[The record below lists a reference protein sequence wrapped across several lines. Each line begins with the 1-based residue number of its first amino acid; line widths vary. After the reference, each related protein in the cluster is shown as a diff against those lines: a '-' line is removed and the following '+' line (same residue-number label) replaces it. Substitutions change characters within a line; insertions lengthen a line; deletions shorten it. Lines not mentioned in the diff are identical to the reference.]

1 MSFIGVLFVVCAI
14 FMLMDA
20 SCIVYFIQQKDWN
33 YLSWSLIVFMI
44 ILFIVS
50 MLDAISR
57 GAI

>member
-33 YLSWSLIVFMI
+33 YLSWSLIVFMM

-50 MLDAISR
+50 MLDAI
-57 GAI
+57 

>member
-20 SCIVYFIQQKDWN
+20 SCIVYFIQQNDWN
-33 YLSWSLIVFMI
+33 YLSWSLIVFMM

>member
-1 MSFIGVLFVVCAI
+1 MGIIGALFIVCAI

-20 SCIVYFIQQKDWN
+20 SCIVYFIQQKDWD
-33 YLSWSLIVFMI
+33 YLSWLLIVFMM

>member
-33 YLSWSLIVFMI
+33 YLCWAVIIFMM

>member
-20 SCIVYFIQQKDWN
+20 SCIVYFIRQKDWN
-33 YLSWSLIVFMI
+33 YLCWSLIIFMM

-50 MLDAISR
+50 MLDVISR

>member
-14 FMLMDA
+14 FMLIDA

-33 YLSWSLIVFMI
+33 YLSWSLIVFMM

>member
-33 YLSWSLIVFMI
+33 YLSWSLIVFIM

>member
-1 MSFIGVLFVVCAI
+1 MSFIGFLFVVCAI

-33 YLSWSLIVFMI
+33 YLSWSLIVFMM

>member
-33 YLSWSLIVFMI
+33 YLCLAVIIFMM

>member
-20 SCIVYFIQQKDWN
+20 SCIMYFIQQKDWN
-33 YLSWSLIVFMI
+33 YLCWSLIVFMM

-50 MLDAISR
+50 MLDAI
-57 GAI
+57 

>member
-1 MSFIGVLFVVCAI
+1 MSFIGVLFAVCAI

-33 YLSWSLIVFMI
+33 YLSWSLIVFMM

>member
-20 SCIVYFIQQKDWN
+20 SCIAYFIQQKDWN
-33 YLSWSLIVFMI
+33 YLCWSLIIFMM

>member
-33 YLSWSLIVFMI
+33 YLSWSLIVFMM

-50 MLDAISR
+50 MPDAISR

>member
-1 MSFIGVLFVVCAI
+1 MSFIGVLFVICAI

-33 YLSWSLIVFMI
+33 YLCWAVIIFMM

>member
-20 SCIVYFIQQKDWN
+20 SCIVYLIQQKDWN
-33 YLSWSLIVFMI
+33 YLSWSLIVFMM

>member
-14 FMLMDA
+14 FMLMDV

-33 YLSWSLIVFMI
+33 YLCWALIVFMM

>member
-1 MSFIGVLFVVCAI
+1 MSCIGVLFVVCAI

-33 YLSWSLIVFMI
+33 YLSWSLIVFMM

>member
-20 SCIVYFIQQKDWN
+20 SCIVYFIQQKDRN
-33 YLSWSLIVFMI
+33 YLCWSLIIFMM

>member
-33 YLSWSLIVFMI
+33 YLGWALIVFMM
-44 ILFIVS
+44 ILFVIS
-50 MLDAISR
+50 MLDAISH

>member
-20 SCIVYFIQQKDWN
+20 SCIVYFIQQKDWD
-33 YLSWSLIVFMI
+33 YLSWSLIVFMM

>member
-20 SCIVYFIQQKDWN
+20 SCIVYFIQQKVWN
-33 YLSWSLIVFMI
+33 YLCWSLIIFMM
-44 ILFIVS
+44 ILFVVS

>member
-20 SCIVYFIQQKDWN
+20 SCIVYFIHQKDWN
-33 YLSWSLIVFMI
+33 YLCWSLIIFMM

>member
-33 YLSWSLIVFMI
+33 YFIWALIIFML

-50 MLDAISR
+50 MLDAISK
-57 GAI
+57 GLI

>member
-1 MSFIGVLFVVCAI
+1 MSIIGVLFVVCAI

-20 SCIVYFIQQKDWN
+20 SCIVYFIQQKDLN
-33 YLSWSLIVFMI
+33 YLSWSLIVFMM

>member
-20 SCIVYFIQQKDWN
+20 SCIVYFIQQKDLN
-33 YLSWSLIVFMI
+33 YLCWSLIIFMM

>member
-1 MSFIGVLFVVCAI
+1 MSFIGVLFVICAI

-33 YLSWSLIVFMI
+33 YLCWAVIVFMM

>member
-20 SCIVYFIQQKDWN
+20 SCIVYFIQKKDWN
-33 YLSWSLIVFMI
+33 YLSWSLIVFMM

>member
-1 MSFIGVLFVVCAI
+1 MSSIGVLFVVCAI

-33 YLSWSLIVFMI
+33 YLSWSLIVFMM